1 MLFCNPFP
9 MLSSD
14 ILKYDDYQVSEISWL
29 DCGSKERVQELVPTD
44 TILLKAIM
52 TMAEQRDN

>member
-9 MLSSD
+9 MFSSD
-14 ILKYDDYQVSEISWL
+14 ILKYDYHQVPEISWL
-29 DCGSKERVQELVPTD
+29 GSGSKERVQELVPTD
-44 TILLKAIM
+44 TILLEAIM